1 MSQYYQGNP
10 KSATEN
16 KIKAQQV
23 LAVTWKN
30 RIYNGSFTIYH
41 ADCREGEK
49 VIGGQ
54 AVADVLQTIVTTKF
68 KYVFDFNRG
77 VNENQLKVTQLKS
90 AAKCGIVKATSGVMS
105 RAEKSVLAEVWEQDN
120 YWTNPTTSGLN
131 ISIIKR
137 DIEALIDENFKKE
150 GQISIDDI
158 YSHLESDYGFA
169 PCNLSAFLL
178 GFMLK
183 EYGGEPYRYLDSS
196 GSHDV
201 MSSDKLS
208 EMIGNYINGKS
219 NPTYIVKMTP
229 EEMAFYEVTEKA
241 WGLEPNAC
249 AHINQAQ
256 VSVKNKMQ
264 SLRLPVWSLKN
275 VDDAGVYDFVEKYIE
290 LIQKEGKEAHK
301 VALSI
306 GSASVIKPSLGENLA
321 KLLTPEKCQ
330 EGMKYYLQAFED
342 GKLLSLASE
351 IGAEETMLADI
362 SQLFSVAYR
371 VKGIIEA
378 LKDNRELEDEEVPV
392 IFIAHKNDDAGKRR
406 TRKLFSTLNRRA
418 KPVGDNYQIAL
429 DEDDI
434 AAIVTRE
441 VVEEYELF
449 QKERLLNA
457 KKKQIPKT
465 NVNAFTSLIAL
476 YHCNE
481 YLIKD
486 KLGLSD
492 TQFKGYKLYRPDEK
506 VIEDMLSYVESFWT
520 SFIDNITVIKEYL
533 SEDEK
538 PALRYRNDKGGNL
551 LFRPIGILE
560 FVKAAVII
568 SKRQN
573 KPFGDVLK
581 EMNKIQLEL
590 DSSAWRG
597 VVWDGKKII
606 NRANLNL
613 VRLMIMNLVQD
624 FELSDKEKE
633 QLKDLFISATNFE
646 GDTDSVWDK
655 IMEIKKASSTNT
667 SI

>member
-1 MSQYYQGNP
+1 MKLPVIRGHVGDWRYYTGVMKFKEIEEIVTPSVDEFCNP
-10 KSATEN
+10 SCLNDLLQRQLTEN
-16 KIKAQQV
+16 YKSIVKYLLSEKQRFFNAIV
-23 LAVTWKN
+23 LA
-30 RIYNGSFTIYH
+30 IYDGDPKWLEIEF
-41 ADCREGEK
+41 GEEYEEYNN
-49 VIGGQ
+49 VGFL
-54 AVADVLQTIVTTKF
+54 A
-68 KYVFDFNRG
+68 FN
-77 VNENQLKVTQLKS
+77 EDLKVFP
-90 AAKCGIVKATSGVMS
+90 V
-105 RAEKSVLAEVWEQDN
+105 D
-120 YWTNPTTSGLN
+120 
-131 ISIIKR
+131 
-137 DIEALIDENFKKE
+137 
-150 GQISIDDI
+150 GQ
-158 YSHLESDYGFA
+158 H
-169 PCNLSAFLL
+169 
-178 GFMLK
+178 
-183 EYGGEPYRYLDSS
+183 
-196 GSHDV
+196 
-201 MSSDKLS
+201 
-208 EMIGNYINGKS
+208 
-219 NPTYIVKMTP
+219 
-229 EEMAFYEVTEKA
+229 
-241 WGLEPNAC
+241 
-249 AHINQAQ
+249 
-256 VSVKNKMQ
+256 
-264 SLRLPVWSLKN
+264 
-275 VDDAGVYDFVEKYIE
+275 
-290 LIQKEGKEAHK
+290 
-301 VALSI
+301 
-306 GSASVIKPSLGENLA
+306 
-321 KLLTPEKCQ
+321 
-330 EGMKYYLQAFED
+330 
-342 GKLLSLASE
+342 
-351 IGAEETMLADI
+351 
-362 SQLFSVAYR
+362 R

-392 IFIAHKNDDAGKRR
+392 IFIAHKNDDAGRRR

-449 QKERLLNA
+449 QKERLLNS
-457 KKKQIPKT
+457 KKQIPKT

-476 YHCNE
+476 YQCNE

-492 TQFKGYKLYRPDEK
+492 TQFKDYKLYRPDEK

>member
-1 MSQYYQGNP
+1 MAATRLITMHQNKG
-10 KSATEN
+10 KSVAKSLSDRTDCAKNGEKTEN
-16 KIKAQQV
+16 
-23 LAVTWKN
+23 
-30 RIYNGSFTIYH
+30 
-41 ADCREGEK
+41 
-49 VIGGQ
+49 GQ
-54 AVADVLQTIVTTKF
+54 FISSYACQ
-68 KYVFDFNRG
+68 
-77 VNENQLKVTQLKS
+77 
-90 AAKCGIVKATSGVMS
+90 
-105 RAEKSVLAEVWEQDN
+105 AESV
-120 YWTNPTTSGLN
+120 
-131 ISIIKR
+131 
-137 DIEALIDENFKKE
+137 DEE
-150 GQISIDDI
+150 
-158 YSHLESDYGFA
+158 
-169 PCNLSAFLL
+169 
-178 GFMLK
+178 FMLSK
-183 EYGGEPYRYLDSS
+183 REYERLTERHHKGNIIAYQIRQSFKPGE
-196 GSHDV
+196 
-201 MSSDKLS
+201 
-208 EMIGNYINGKS
+208 I
-219 NPTYIVKMTP
+219 TP
-229 EEMAFYEVTEKA
+229 EEANQVGYETAMRFTKGNYAFIAATHTDK
-241 WGLEPNAC
+241 
-249 AHINQAQ
+249 AHIHNHIIFNSTSLYCTHKFRDFFFVGLALQRLSDIICLEHGLSVIEKKKPSERVKRTTYPEKKSFRDDINGDGNHIPGSMSLSFADQ
-256 VSVKNKMQ
+256 EGEMLLHRLDLMKICVST
-264 SLRLPVWSLKN
+264 
-275 VDDAGVYDFVEKYIE
+275 
-290 LIQKEGKEAHK
+290 
-301 VALSI
+301 
-306 GSASVIKPSLGENLA
+306 GSACDSVIV
-321 KLLTPEKCQ
+321 
-330 EGMKYYLQAFED
+330 KY
-342 GKLLSLASE
+342 LLSEKQRFFNAIVLAIYDGDPKWLE
-351 IGAEETMLADI
+351 IEFGEEYEEYNNVGFLAFNEDLKVFPVDG
-362 SQLFSVAYR
+362 QHR